1 MSLTTK
7 SLKGSGGLADFKE
20 TAIGYLDVDPCAT
33 FSSSERKWINK
44 ILKYAESHPDMV
56 RIKCYP
62 EDNFG
67 ELVADI
73 PKSWLKI
80 SPPRTVNYTDE
91 QRAAMAE
98 RMKNLKSK

>member
-1 MSLTTK
+1 MT
-7 SLKGSGGLADFKE
+7 DFKE
-20 TAIGYLDVDPCAT
+20 TAIGYLDVDKHAT

-44 ILKYAESHPDMV
+44 ILKYAESHPDSV

-80 SPPRTVNYTDE
+80 SPPRNREMTEE
-91 QRAAMAE
+91 QRAAIAE
-98 RMKNLKSK
+98 RLHSARSK

>member
-1 MSLTTK
+1 MT
-7 SLKGSGGLADFKE
+7 DFKE
-20 TAIGYLDVDPCAT
+20 TAIGYLDVDKHAT

-44 ILKYAESHPDMV
+44 ILKYAEDHPKEV
-56 RIKCYP
+56 HIKCYP

-80 SPPRTVNYTDE
+80 SPPRKREMTEE
-91 QRAAMAE
+91 QREAAAK
-98 RMKNLKSK
+98 RLANARSKKNI